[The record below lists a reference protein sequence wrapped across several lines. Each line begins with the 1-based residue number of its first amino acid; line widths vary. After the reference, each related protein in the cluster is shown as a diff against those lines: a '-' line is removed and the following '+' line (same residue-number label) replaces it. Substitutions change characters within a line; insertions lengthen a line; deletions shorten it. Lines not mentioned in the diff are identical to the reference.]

1 MSSESQGERLPFEP
15 KNKKKKSPKKIPQP
29 PNKVVEKANVK
40 ADTSLSAIPD
50 AVSKRMVRRMA
61 IFSGIPTGLGISSF
75 FVSYWIVSHD
85 LFKLPTSAVL
95 LVSMGFFGLGV
106 LGLSYGLFSSSW
118 DENRLGSWL
127 GLEEVRPNFK
137 RTTSA
142 WREGKREAQ
151 QKK

>member
-15 KNKKKKSPKKIPQP
+15 KNKKKKPPKKTSQP
-29 PNKVVEKANVK
+29 PNKVVEKPNVK
-40 ADTSLSAIPD
+40 TEASLSAIPD

-75 FVSYWIVSHD
+75 FVSYWIVSHN
-85 LFKLPTSAVL
+85 LFKLPTAAVL

-127 GLEEVRPNFK
+127 GLEEVGPNFQ
-137 RTTSA
+137 RTTRA
-142 WREGKREAQ
+142 WRQGK
-151 QKK
+151 K